1 MREYDLIVLGGGFTG
16 VAATIAAARSGLNVL
31 LVESAG
37 CLGGAATNNLVL
49 PFMQYWTNIVKED
62 GTKERLYL
70 SRGIFTEI
78 RQELAKYSK
87 KDSDNFNEEVL
98 KLVLQRMVLESGAKL
113 LFHSYFV
120 STEMDGKT
128 IKSVTVAN
136 KSGLMK
142 LSAKY
147 FVDCTGDADVATA
160 SGCEMRLGREP
171 DHLCQPMTLCFRIS
185 NIDFER
191 SAKDSEKTN
200 RLYKEYQKQ
209 GKIKNPRE
217 DILIFNVQDENTLHF
232 NSTRIIKK
240 NPVDAFDL
248 TEAEIEAREQ
258 VWELYTYMR
267 DNIDGFQDSDLIM
280 SAASI
285 GVRESRMLVG
295 QHVLT
300 SEELVACTK
309 FEDSIAAGNY
319 DIDIHNPEGSGTSHY
334 YFPEGEYYT
343 IPYRS
348 LLPKETDNLLVAGRC
363 ISVDHEAQASV
374 RIMPICCTMGE
385 AAGTAI
391 GIAAKDGAKV
401 DEIDVKTLQKTL
413 RDNGAFC

>member
-1 MREYDLIVLGGGFTG
+1 MYSYDVIVVGGGFTG
-16 VAATIAAARSGLNVL
+16 VAAALAAARKNLKVL
-31 LVESAG
+31 LVEAG
-37 CLGGAATNNLVL
+37 GSLGGAAVNNLVL
-49 PFMQYWTNIVKED
+49 PFMQYWTNVKKED
-62 GTKERLYL
+62 GSTERLLL
-70 SRGIFTEI
+70 SNGIFTEI
-78 RQELAKYSK
+78 REELAKLSK
-87 KDSDNFNEEVL
+87 QDSDTFNEEVL
-98 KLVLQRMVLESGAKL
+98 KLVLQRMVLKEGVKL
-113 LFHSYFV
+113 LFHSYLV
-120 STEMDGKT
+120 SAEKDGKT
-128 IKSVTVAN
+128 VKSITVAN
-136 KSGLMK
+136 KSGLMR
-142 LSAKY
+142 LEANY
-147 FVDCTGDADVATA
+147 FVDATGDADLATA
-160 SGCEMRLGREP
+160 CNCETVLGREP

-209 GKIKNPRE
+209 GKIRNPRE
-217 DILIFNVQDENTLHF
+217 DILIFNTQSANTLHF
-232 NSTRIIKK
+232 NSTRVVKK

-248 TEAEIEAREQ
+248 TDAEIEAREQ

-267 DNIDGFQDSDLIM
+267 DNIDGFQDSDLIT

-300 SEELVACTK
+300 GEELVACTK

-363 ISVDHEAQASV
+363 ISVTHEAQASV

-391 GIAAKDGAKV
+391 GVAAESSCAV
-401 DEIDVKTLQKTL
+401 DAVDVKEVQKRL
-413 RDNGAFC
+413 RENGAFC